1 MQFRSVIVR
10 GFALLLALTSCG
22 SDPEESIR
30 VGAAAS
36 LRDVLGEAKSAYE
49 ALHPGT
55 SLSIEFAAS
64 SAIARQIEAGA
75 RVDVFV
81 SADRET
87 MDRVAPMMDSRTIGP
102 VLGNVLCMVVRP
114 GLEAPPTDPRA
125 LAAFPGRIAV
135 AGAAVPAGKH
145 ARALLRDLGILDTV
159 APKLVDADDVRA
171 ALALVEHGAAD
182 VGLVYATDGKSAKE
196 ATVAWT
202 AADGEGPRVVYV
214 VGAHRDASAAA
225 IEFTQWL
232 RESAEFRAIATKAG
246 FLAVPTGGE

>member
-1 MQFRSVIVR
+1 MRFSYTL
-10 GFALLLALTSCG
+10 GLMLLASCG
-22 SDPEESIR
+22 ADSDVDVR

-36 LRDVLGEAKSAYE
+36 LRDVLAAAEVAYE
-49 ALHPGT
+49 AEHPGAI
-55 SLSIEFAAS
+55 SFEFAAS

-214 VGAHRDASAAA
+214 VGAHRDAPAAA
-225 IEFTQWL
+225 VEFTQWL

>member
-1 MQFRSVIVR
+1 MRLLKPSVLV
-10 GFALLLALTSCG
+10 LCVLALSTCG
-22 SDPEESIR
+22 PSPDSTIR

-36 LRDVLGEAKSAYE
+36 LRDLLSAAKADFEATHSGPP
-49 ALHPGT
+49 L
-55 SLSIEFAAS
+55 SLEFAAS

-225 IEFTQWL
+225 VEFTQWL